1 MEILSH
7 PLIVAFILT
16 WALEFH
22 LFGMQ
27 RASLIISRSNNVDYN
42 IIGRQLL
49 PSWYPLTWIV
59 TIAKYGLLVAIFII
73 INWKPAIILLV
84 IGFILSSTLPI
95 PYRFLYKKIFRNRVR
110 NIINE
115 DPEKGYLLAD
125 MLDNVGF

>member
-7 PLIVAFILT
+7 PLIVAFILS
-16 WALEFH
+16 WALEFY

-42 IIGRQLL
+42 TIGRQLL
-49 PSWYPLTWIV
+49 PSWYPLTWIA

-95 PYRFLYKKIFRNRVR
+95 PYSFLYKRFFRNRVR
-110 NIINE
+110 NIKKE
-115 DPEKGYLLAD
+115 DPARGHLLAD
-125 MLDNVGF
+125 ILENTGF